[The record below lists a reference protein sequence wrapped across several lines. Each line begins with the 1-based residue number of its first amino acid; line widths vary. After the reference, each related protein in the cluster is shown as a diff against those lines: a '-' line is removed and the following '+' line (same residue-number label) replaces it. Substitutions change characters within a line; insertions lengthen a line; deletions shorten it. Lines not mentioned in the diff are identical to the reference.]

1 MEDRPQINL
10 YIETSIKGPRVQ
22 DGWYI
27 YVLEYILEGE
37 PKTRDGA
44 GKAERTTEN
53 QLAMMALLEAL
64 NRITKPA
71 SIQVFTRCGH
81 VWRPVL

>member
-27 YVLEYILEGE
+27 YVLEYILEGNRKQGMGRGRQRE
-37 PKTRDGA
+37 RQKTS
-44 GKAERTTEN
+44 
-53 QLAMMALLEAL
+53 L
-64 NRITKPA
+64 P
-71 SIQVFTRCGH
+71 
-81 VWRPVL
+81 